1 MGILETSHDVKSLK
15 QLDNKQLE
23 SLCAEIRAEIVKTI
37 TENGGHLS
45 ANLGVVELT
54 VALCKVF
61 DFPADKIIF
70 DVGHQC
76 YAYKLL
82 TDRYDSFSS
91 IRTGGGISGFPDAN
105 ESVYDCGFA
114 GHAGTSIAA
123 GLGYCRARDQKNE
136 DYYVI
141 TLTGDASL
149 FNGENFEA
157 VSFQDKKPKK
167 FLVVLNDNRMSIGL
181 NGNGLYKAI
190 SNFTTKKFY
199 KKTNAF
205 LSRTIGRC
213 FIGRA
218 LKRFKSG
225 LKRTLSVNTIVDK
238 LGLKY
243 VGVYDGHDVDELVKI
258 LLRIRESGEPALL
271 HVSTV
276 KGKGYSPAETDC
288 TAYHGVS
295 ANLSASGN
303 DFSNAVSGILER
315 ALKTYPALTAITAG
329 MRDGTGL
336 KNFAEAHAQNFIDTG
351 IAEELAVTYAAGIA
365 AGGGTPVVFIYS
377 TFLQR
382 AYDQIINDVCLQNLP
397 VVFCVDRA
405 GAVGADGKTHQ
416 GAFDLSYLSSAP
428 GITVFCPKNVSEF
441 ERCLLTALKLKK
453 PAAIR
458 YPNGKVPL
466 CVAEIVEKT
475 PEIQNIEPAE
485 KERENIENAEGVE
498 NSVYGGS
505 GESLLPLDDLNWE
518 ILHGDENCE
527 HAIFACGPRMINVA
541 LKAAEKTDAAV
552 INARVIK
559 PLDEKTLEK
568 FACAKIITLEE
579 NSVCGGFGSSVLRFY
594 ADFASDKKTAM
605 AKVKIMGFA
614 DGFIS
619 GDSVENQLEKNGLTV
634 ENVVAAARN
643 LR

>member
-1 MGILETSHDVKSLK
+1 MSILEKAHDIKSLK

-23 SLCAEIRAEIVKTI
+23 SLCAEVRAEIIKTV

-91 IRTGGGISGFPDAN
+91 IRTGGGISGFPDAE
-105 ESVYDCGFA
+105 ESVYDSGFA

-141 TLTGDASL
+141 SLTGDASL

-157 VSFQDKKPKK
+157 ISFQDKKPKK

-205 LSRTIGRC
+205 FSRTIGRC

-288 TAYHGVS
+288 TAYHGVN

-303 DFSNAVSGILER
+303 DFSNAVSGVLER
-315 ALKTYPALTAITAG
+315 ALKIYPSLTAITAG

-336 KNFAEAHAQNFIDTG
+336 KAFAESHGQNFIDTG

-365 AGGGTPVVFIYS
+365 AGGGTPIVFIYS

-405 GAVGADGKTHQ
+405 GAAGADGKTHQ

-428 GITVFCPKNVSEF
+428 GITVFCPKNLFEF
-441 ERCLLTALKLKK
+441 ERCLLAALKLKK

-458 YPNGKVPL
+458 YPNGKVPPS
-466 CVAEIVEKT
+466 VAKIGDESI
-475 PEIQNIEPAE
+475 
-485 KERENIENAEGVE
+485 G
-498 NSVYGGS
+498 
-505 GESLLPLDDLNWE
+505 GESETLPLFDELRWE
-518 ILHGDENCE
+518 VLLGDESKE
-527 HAIFACGPRMINVA
+527 YAIFACGPRMTDVA
-541 LKAAEKTDAAV
+541 LKAAEEIDAAV
-552 INARVIK
+552 INARVVK
-559 PLDEKTLEK
+559 PLDEKTLER
-568 FACAKIITLEE
+568 FSGAKIITLEE
-579 NSVCGGFGSSVLRFY
+579 NSVCGGFGSAVVRFY
-594 ADFASDKKTAM
+594 ADLAADKKTAP
-605 AKVKIMGFA
+605 AKVKVMGFA
-614 DGFIS
+614 DDFIS
-619 GDSVENQLEKNGLTV
+619 GDSVKNQLEKNGLTV
-634 ENVVAAARN
+634 ENVVASARK
-643 LR
+643 L